1 MCRPSEIRNPNSEI
15 PIPNSE
21 IPTANGC
28 PRGQLPMDGQLGRI
42 FRFVDALQSIL
53 PMRPVGGAF
62 VELVFA
68 TALEGLEVRKTKATD
83 GIICLFVL
91 VQRQQMRE
99 HQLLCLSLYFAR
111 QAGACGRDRKSVV

>member
-1 MCRPSEIRNPNSEI
+1 
-15 PIPNSE
+15 
-21 IPTANGC
+21 
-28 PRGQLPMDGQLGRI
+28 MDGQLGRI

-53 PMRPVGGAF
+53 PMRPVGGTF

-111 QAGACGRDRKSVV
+111 QAGACGRQPGAGHQAVQYFVETGGIAARFERYHAVGALGIK